1 MTTLQFDEYGLLV
14 PYQMPIEVDLATL
27 EHYFVASFPHSVTR
41 KNIFINYVRYIEE
54 FKKRVT
60 SDFVQWLN
68 GSFVTLKENP
78 KDLDLVTFFDYQIFE
93 QEGER
98 LDRFWTFSLEDK
110 GLDAYLVA
118 TYPPNHPKHIDFL
131 EDKRNWLALYSKTKA
146 IDTNPLKPKGFLQI
160 VL

>member
-1 MTTLQFDEYGLLV
+1 MTTLQFNEFGLLM
-14 PYQMPIEVDLATL
+14 PYQTPIAIDLATL
-27 EHYFVASFPHSVTR
+27 EHYFVTNFPNSTTR
-41 KNIFINYVRYIEE
+41 KSIFINYVRYIEE

-60 SDFVQWLN
+60 ADFVQWLN

-93 QEGER
+93 REGDY
-98 LDRFWTFSLEDK
+98 LNRFWTFSLEDK

-118 TYPPNHPKHIDFL
+118 TYPLNHHNQKQYWN
-131 EDKRNWLALYSKTKA
+131 ERTNWLNRYSRTKPNA
-146 IDTNPLKPKGFLQI
+146 FDELKPKGFLQI

>member
-1 MTTLQFDEYGLLV
+1 MTTLQFDEFGLLM
-14 PYQMPIEVDLATL
+14 PYQTPIAIDLATL
-27 EHYFVASFPHSVTR
+27 EHYFVTNFPNSTTR
-41 KNIFINYVRYIEE
+41 KSIFINYVRYIEE

-60 SDFVQWLN
+60 ADFVQWLN

-93 QEGER
+93 REGDY

-118 TYPPNHPKHIDFL
+118 TYPPTHPKYEQYITN
-131 EDKRNWLALYSKTKA
+131 KNYWTTLYSQTKET
-146 IDTNPLKPKGFLQI
+146 DVNPLKTKGFLQI